1 MGSIKQTILEHEGYL
16 IEAEEWVHEKVAN
29 GELEKIAAKLIRL
42 QRKSYEL
49 KSYSDDTLQALCMVA
64 HVVKTF
70 GFNNPEVQATRLDPD
85 NIGDATRILDEA
97 FSILESPV
105 LGRRVSHLVESTL
118 RGKRDVL
125 RDELEKKFSQEDE

>member
-1 MGSIKQTILEHEGYL
+1 MGVIKQTILEHEGYL

-29 GELEKIAAKLIRL
+29 GELEEIAAKLIHL

-49 KSYSDDTLQALCMVA
+49 QNYNRDILQALCMVA

-70 GFNNPEVQATRLDPD
+70 GFNNPAVQATRLDPD
-85 NIGDATRILDEA
+85 NIGDATRIIDEA

-105 LGRRVSHLVESTL
+105 LGRRVSHLVEATL
-118 RGKRDVL
+118 RGKWE
-125 RDELEKKFSQEDE
+125 ELEEQLVPEDK

>member
-1 MGSIKQTILEHEGYL
+1 MGVMKRTSLEQLEHEGYL

-29 GELEKIAAKLIRL
+29 GELEKIAAKLIHL

-49 KSYSDDTLQALCMVA
+49 KNYSEDILQALCMVA
-64 HVVKTF
+64 HVVKSF

-105 LGRRVSHLVESTL
+105 LGRRVSHLVEATL
-118 RGKRDVL
+118 RGKWE
-125 RDELEKKFSQEDE
+125 ELEKQLVPEDK